1 MGSDVQRIYIDMVE
15 AASLT
20 WFGRNIA
27 AGASEEVDDD
37 GNDNGTRPSS
47 RDESQPSFSV
57 ARQELHSTFSSEPH
71 FWLTTPRLQFTA
83 LAAYSNTEI
92 LASSDLILVIHFP
105 LQTMSP
111 AGSGSLGLVLLA
123 HTTRCIITISYFCID
138 LANANLRLFSLW
150 AKSCFL
156 AASLNFHSFT
166 QSIAIIVASSK
177 HALGASQVTITVLI
191 WAIPYIIFLECVLY
205 VAALIILL
213 EKCETVYLHLRPLG
227 PVQRSSGPDLE
238 RAEAITVVSSINDTE
253 KQYSDISQPTSDADS
268 GRGHSTLGPT
278 RQGGILKTSQASKAY
293 GALESVNPDH
303 RKSQGETNPPLQRQD
318 VLSGRGS
325 YQPYLTSQ
333 RQATVKDR
341 RVLGE
346 ISHANADNTRIPYSD
361 VAVLTQCERLHSQE
375 NQLISPSETAAQL
388 SMARSHGVRRLSA
401 SFTTGGP
408 LSSNPTIASFPVMAI
423 KNTTH
428 LRGPPHTSVPP
439 EIERGAEETIE
450 SSRRN
455 SPELGGRQKQSRSPK
470 GGIEKQRLPKSRTF
484 TVLSNLTASLSR
496 TSLAS
501 FTGSDRK
508 ASLQTVASRKTSSSS
523 TLTTSIPTRTPTPM
537 SPEVNPLIITTAQPS
552 AYWSGRFMSL
562 QDRFQGES
570 LQEQTLSIF
579 VTAHASK
586 ASILAQQR
594 AAYQGR
600 GNLPL
605 STTTALDRYGTA
617 AIQEAKRLSDEDNC
631 SLRIFLHL
639 QALCGTPEAQKS
651 LHAWQEAYAR
661 RTGRSVLLPEGTNSD
676 RGFVARLFSGS
687 GGGRRSFGSS
697 QLEREAGKG
706 KQGNAMR
713 ASIM

>member
-1 MGSDVQRIYIDMVE
+1 
-15 AASLT
+15 
-20 WFGRNIA
+20 
-27 AGASEEVDDD
+27 
-37 GNDNGTRPSS
+37 
-47 RDESQPSFSV
+47 
-57 ARQELHSTFSSEPH
+57 
-71 FWLTTPRLQFTA
+71 
-83 LAAYSNTEI
+83 
-92 LASSDLILVIHFP
+92 
-105 LQTMSP
+105 MSP
-111 AGSGSLGLVLLA
+111 ARSGSLGLVLLA

-156 AASLNFHSFT
+156 AARLNFHSFT

-205 VAALIILL
+205 FAALIILL
-213 EKCETVYLHLRPLG
+213 EKCETVYLHLRSSRFGTAILG
-227 PVQRSSGPDLE
+227 DQNTPRRAQPSQDLLGLSSVAADRILSVPKQSPSF
-238 RAEAITVVSSINDTE
+238 RASTTPKNNTQTSPSRPRTLIRQEAI
-253 KQYSDISQPTSDADS
+253 
-268 GRGHSTLGPT
+268 RL
-278 RQGGILKTSQASKAY
+278 L
-293 GALESVNPDH
+293 ALLDKV
-303 RKSQGETNPPLQRQD
+303 RQD
-318 VLSGRGS
+318 ILSGRGS
-325 YQPYLTSQ
+325 YQPYLASQ

-361 VAVLTQCERLHSQE
+361 EAALTQCERLHSQE
-375 NQLISPSETAAQL
+375 NQLISPSGTAAQL
-388 SMARSHGVRRLSA
+388 SVARSHGVRRLSA

-408 LSSNPTIASFPVMAI
+408 LSSNPTVASFPVMAV

-450 SSRRN
+450 SSGGN

-617 AIQEAKRLSDEDNC
+617 AFQEAKRLSDEDNR

-639 QALCGTPEAQKS
+639 QALCGTPEAKKS

-661 RTGRSVLLPEGTNSD
+661 RMGRSVLLPEGTNSD

-706 KQGNAMR
+706 KQGNVMR

>member
-1 MGSDVQRIYIDMVE
+1 MVE

-20 WFGRNIA
+20 WFGRNTA

-37 GNDNGTRPSS
+37 GNGNGTRPSS

-57 ARQELHSTFSSEPH
+57 ARQELH
-71 FWLTTPRLQFTA
+71 
-83 LAAYSNTEI
+83 
-92 LASSDLILVIHFP
+92 
-105 LQTMSP
+105 TMSP

-156 AASLNFHSFT
+156 AARLNFHSFT

-177 HALGASQVTITVLI
+177 HALGASQVAITVLI
-191 WAIPYIIFLECVLY
+191 WAIPYIIFLD
-205 VAALIILL
+205 
-213 EKCETVYLHLRPLG
+213 
-227 PVQRSSGPDLE
+227 SGPDLE

-268 GRGHSTLGPT
+268 GRGHSTLGPA

-293 GALESVNPDH
+293 GTLESVNPDH
-303 RKSQGETNPPLQRQD
+303 RKSQGETHPPLQRQD

-325 YQPYLTSQ
+325 YQPYLASQ

-361 VAVLTQCERLHSQE
+361 EAALTQCERVHSQE
-375 NQLISPSETAAQL
+375 NQLISPPEAAAQL
-388 SMARSHGVRRLSA
+388 SVARSHGVRRLST

-408 LSSNPTIASFPVMAI
+408 LSSNPTVASFPVMAI

-450 SSRRN
+450 SSGGN
-455 SPELGGRQKQSRSPK
+455 SPEIGGRQKQSRSPK

-496 TSLAS
+496 TSLGS

-537 SPEVNPLIITTAQPS
+537 SPEINPLIITTAQPS

-617 AIQEAKRLSDEDNC
+617 AIQEAKRLSDEDNR

-661 RTGRSVLLPEGTNSD
+661 RMGRSVLLPEGTNSD

-687 GGGRRSFGSS
+687 GGGRRSFGIS

-706 KQGNAMR
+706 KQGNVMR

>member
-1 MGSDVQRIYIDMVE
+1 
-15 AASLT
+15 
-20 WFGRNIA
+20 
-27 AGASEEVDDD
+27 
-37 GNDNGTRPSS
+37 
-47 RDESQPSFSV
+47 
-57 ARQELHSTFSSEPH
+57 
-71 FWLTTPRLQFTA
+71 
-83 LAAYSNTEI
+83 
-92 LASSDLILVIHFP
+92 
-105 LQTMSP
+105 MSP

-156 AASLNFHSFT
+156 AATLNFHSFT

-177 HALGASQVTITVLI
+177 HALGASQVTITILI
-191 WAIPYIIFLECVLY
+191 WAIPYLIFLECILY
-205 VAALIILL
+205 FAALIILL
-213 EKCETVYLHLRPLG
+213 EKCETVYLHLRSSRFGTAILG
-227 PVQRSSGPDLE
+227 DQSTPRRAQPSQDLLGLSSVAADRILSVPKQSPSF
-238 RAEAITVVSSINDTE
+238 RASTTPKNNTQTSPSRPQTLIREEAIRLLALLDKVVSSRLPKQAKLMEPSSLSIPTIENPKE
-253 KQYSDISQPTSDADS
+253 KPTRLFS
-268 GRGHSTLGPT
+268 GR
-278 RQGGILKTSQASKAY
+278 I
-293 GALESVNPDH
+293 
-303 RKSQGETNPPLQRQD
+303 
-318 VLSGRGS
+318 
-325 YQPYLTSQ
+325 
-333 RQATVKDR
+333 QATVKDR

-346 ISHANADNTRIPYSD
+346 ISHANAGNTRIPYSD
-361 VAVLTQCERLHSQE
+361 EPALTQCERLHSQE

-450 SSRRN
+450 SSGGN
-455 SPELGGRQKQSRSPK
+455 SPELGGRQKQSRSPEC
-470 GGIEKQRLPKSRTF
+470 GIEKQRLPKSRTF

-661 RTGRSVLLPEGTNSD
+661 RMGRSKLLPEGMNSD

-697 QLEREAGKG
+697 QLEKEAGKG

>member
-1 MGSDVQRIYIDMVE
+1 
-15 AASLT
+15 
-20 WFGRNIA
+20 
-27 AGASEEVDDD
+27 
-37 GNDNGTRPSS
+37 
-47 RDESQPSFSV
+47 
-57 ARQELHSTFSSEPH
+57 
-71 FWLTTPRLQFTA
+71 
-83 LAAYSNTEI
+83 
-92 LASSDLILVIHFP
+92 
-105 LQTMSP
+105 MSP

-213 EKCETVYLHLRPLG
+213 EKCETVYLHLRSSRFGTAILG
-227 PVQRSSGPDLE
+227 DQNTPRRAQPSQDLLGLSSVAADRILSVPKQSPSF
-238 RAEAITVVSSINDTE
+238 RASTTPKNNTQTSPSRPQTLIREEAIRLLALLDKVVFSRLPKQAKLMEPSSLSIPTIENPKE
-253 KQYSDISQPTSDADS
+253 KPTRLFS
-268 GRGHSTLGPT
+268 GR
-278 RQGGILKTSQASKAY
+278 I
-293 GALESVNPDH
+293 
-303 RKSQGETNPPLQRQD
+303 
-318 VLSGRGS
+318 
-325 YQPYLTSQ
+325 
-333 RQATVKDR
+333 QATVKDR

-361 VAVLTQCERLHSQE
+361 EAALTQCERLHSQE

-388 SMARSHGVRRLSA
+388 SMARSHGLRRLSA

-450 SSRRN
+450 SSGGN
-455 SPELGGRQKQSRSPK
+455 SPELGGRPKQPRSPK

-617 AIQEAKRLSDEDNC
+617 AIQEAKRLSDEDNR

-661 RTGRSVLLPEGTNSD
+661 RMGRSVLLPEGTNSD

>member
-1 MGSDVQRIYIDMVE
+1 
-15 AASLT
+15 
-20 WFGRNIA
+20 
-27 AGASEEVDDD
+27 
-37 GNDNGTRPSS
+37 
-47 RDESQPSFSV
+47 
-57 ARQELHSTFSSEPH
+57 
-71 FWLTTPRLQFTA
+71 
-83 LAAYSNTEI
+83 
-92 LASSDLILVIHFP
+92 
-105 LQTMSP
+105 MSP

-156 AASLNFHSFT
+156 AATLNFHSFT

-177 HALGASQVTITVLI
+177 HALGASQVTITILI
-191 WAIPYIIFLECVLY
+191 WAIPYLIFLECILY
-205 VAALIILL
+205 FAALIILL
-213 EKCETVYLHLRPLG
+213 EKCETVYLHLRSSRFGTAILG
-227 PVQRSSGPDLE
+227 DQSTPRRAQPSQDLLGLSSVAADRTLSVPKQSPSF
-238 RAEAITVVSSINDTE
+238 RASTTPKNNTQTSPSRPQTLIREEAVRLLALLDKVVSSRLPKQAKLMEPSSLSIPTIENPKE
-253 KQYSDISQPTSDADS
+253 KPTRLFS
-268 GRGHSTLGPT
+268 GRMSYPVVEATNHISLLKDKLLSKIVEYWGRFPTPTLTIRAFHIQMSPLF
-278 RQGGILKTSQASKAY
+278 RSARDFIPKRTSSY
-293 GALESVNPDH
+293 
-303 RKSQGETNPPLQRQD
+303 RLQKQQPNCPWQD
-318 VLSGRGS
+318 LM
-325 YQPYLTSQ
+325 
-333 RQATVKDR
+333 D
-341 RVLGE
+341 
-346 ISHANADNTRIPYSD
+346 
-361 VAVLTQCERLHSQE
+361 
-375 NQLISPSETAAQL
+375 
-388 SMARSHGVRRLSA
+388 
-401 SFTTGGP
+401 
-408 LSSNPTIASFPVMAI
+408 NPTIASFPVMAI

-450 SSRRN
+450 SSGGN
-455 SPELGGRQKQSRSPK
+455 SPELGGRRKQSRSPK

-661 RTGRSVLLPEGTNSD
+661 RMGRSKLLPEGMNSD

>member
-1 MGSDVQRIYIDMVE
+1 MVE

-57 ARQELHSTFSSEPH
+57 ARQELH
-71 FWLTTPRLQFTA
+71 
-83 LAAYSNTEI
+83 
-92 LASSDLILVIHFP
+92 
-105 LQTMSP
+105 TMSP

-191 WAIPYIIFLECVLY
+191 WAIPYIIFLECVL
-205 VAALIILL
+205 
-213 EKCETVYLHLRPLG
+213 
-227 PVQRSSGPDLE
+227 SGPDLE

-361 VAVLTQCERLHSQE
+361 EAALTQCERLHSQE

-408 LSSNPTIASFPVMAI
+408 LSSNPTVASFPVMAI

-439 EIERGAEETIE
+439 EIERGAEETVE
-450 SSRRN
+450 SPGGN
-455 SPELGGRQKQSRSPK
+455 GPELGGRPNQSRSPK

-617 AIQEAKRLSDEDNC
+617 AIQEAQRLSDEDNC

-661 RTGRSVLLPEGTNSD
+661 RMGRSKLLPEGMNSD

>member
-1 MGSDVQRIYIDMVE
+1 MIE
-15 AASLT
+15 AASLA
-20 WFGRNIA
+20 WFRSNIA

-47 RDESQPSFSV
+47 RDESQLSFSV

-71 FWLTTPRLQFTA
+71 FWLTSPRLQFTA
-83 LAAYSNTEI
+83 LSAYSNTGI

-123 HTTRCIITISYFCID
+123 HTTCCIITISYFCID

-156 AASLNFHSFT
+156 AATLIFHSFT

-177 HALGASQVTITVLI
+177 HALGAS
-191 WAIPYIIFLECVLY
+191 
-205 VAALIILL
+205 
-213 EKCETVYLHLRPLG
+213 
-227 PVQRSSGPDLE
+227 QRSSGPDLE

-253 KQYSDISQPTSDADS
+253 KQYSSISQPTSDADS
-268 GRGHSTLGPT
+268 ERGHSTPGPT
-278 RQGGILKTSQASKAY
+278 RQGDILKTSQASKAY
-293 GALESVNPDH
+293 ETLESVNPDH

-361 VAVLTQCERLHSQE
+361 EAAITQCERVHSQE

-388 SMARSHGVRRLSA
+388 SMARSRGVRRLSA

-408 LSSNPTIASFPVMAI
+408 LSSNPTVASFPVMAI
-423 KNTTH
+423 KNNTH

-439 EIERGAEETIE
+439 KIERGAEETIE
-450 SSRRN
+450 SSGGN
-455 SPELGGRQKQSRSPK
+455 SPELRGRQKQSRSPK

-617 AIQEAKRLSDEDNC
+617 AIQEAKRLSDEDNR

-661 RTGRSVLLPEGTNSD
+661 RMGRSVLLPEGTNSD

-706 KQGNAMR
+706 KQGKVMR

>member
-1 MGSDVQRIYIDMVE
+1 
-15 AASLT
+15 
-20 WFGRNIA
+20 
-27 AGASEEVDDD
+27 
-37 GNDNGTRPSS
+37 
-47 RDESQPSFSV
+47 
-57 ARQELHSTFSSEPH
+57 
-71 FWLTTPRLQFTA
+71 
-83 LAAYSNTEI
+83 
-92 LASSDLILVIHFP
+92 
-105 LQTMSP
+105 MSP
-111 AGSGSLGLVLLA
+111 ARSGSLGLVLLA

-156 AASLNFHSFT
+156 AARLNFHSFT

-205 VAALIILL
+205 FAALIILL
-213 EKCETVYLHLRPLG
+213 EKCETVYLHLRSSRFGTAILG
-227 PVQRSSGPDLE
+227 DQNTPRRAQPSQDLLGLSSVAADRILSVPKQSPSF
-238 RAEAITVVSSINDTE
+238 RASTTPKNNTQTSPSRPRTLIRQEAIRLLALLDKVVSSRLPKQAKLMEPSSLSIPTIENPKE
-253 KQYSDISQPTSDADS
+253 K
-268 GRGHSTLGPT
+268 PT
-278 RQGGILKTSQASKAY
+278 RLFSGKISYPVVEATNHISLLKDKLLSKIVEYWGRFPTPTLTIRAFHIQMRPLLRSARDFIPKRTSSY
-293 GALESVNPDH
+293 RH
-303 RKSQGETNPPLQRQD
+303 REQ
-318 VLSGRGS
+318 
-325 YQPYLTSQ
+325 QP
-333 RQATVKDR
+333 
-341 RVLGE
+341 
-346 ISHANADNTRIPYSD
+346 N
-361 VAVLTQCERLHSQE
+361 C
-375 NQLISPSETAAQL
+375 
-388 SMARSHGVRRLSA
+388 
-401 SFTTGGP
+401 GP
-408 LSSNPTIASFPVMAI
+408 LSSNPTVASFPVMAV

-450 SSRRN
+450 SSGGN

-617 AIQEAKRLSDEDNC
+617 AFQEAKRLSDEDNR

-639 QALCGTPEAQKS
+639 QALCGTPEAKKS

-661 RTGRSVLLPEGTNSD
+661 RMGRSVLLPEGTNSD

-706 KQGNAMR
+706 KQGNVMR

>member
-1 MGSDVQRIYIDMVE
+1 M
-15 AASLT
+15 
-20 WFGRNIA
+20 
-27 AGASEEVDDD
+27 
-37 GNDNGTRPSS
+37 
-47 RDESQPSFSV
+47 RD
-57 ARQELHSTFSSEPH
+57 
-71 FWLTTPRLQFTA
+71 RL
-83 LAAYSNTEI
+83 S
-92 LASSDLILVIHFP
+92 ASSFLP
-105 LQTMSP
+105 LRNRNSRGP
-111 AGSGSLGLVLLA
+111 K
-123 HTTRCIITISYFCID
+123 HTTSRPTISGP
-138 LANANLRLFSLW
+138 
-150 AKSCFL
+150 
-156 AASLNFHSFT
+156 
-166 QSIAIIVASSK
+166 V
-177 HALGASQVTITVLI
+177 
-191 WAIPYIIFLECVLY
+191 
-205 VAALIILL
+205 
-213 EKCETVYLHLRPLG
+213 G

-253 KQYSDISQPTSDADS
+253 KPYSDISQPTSDADS
-268 GRGHSTLGPT
+268 GRGHSTLGT
-278 RQGGILKTSQASKAY
+278 NRQSGTLKTSQASK
-293 GALESVNPDH
+293 GCGTPESVNADY
-303 RKSQGETNPPLQRQD
+303 RTSQGETRAPLQRQGI
-318 VLSGRGS
+318 LSGRGS
-325 YQPYLTSQ
+325 YQPFLTSQ
-333 RQATVKDR
+333 RQAAVKDR

-346 ISHANADNTRIPYSD
+346 IPHANADNTRIPSSD
-361 VAVLTQCERLHSQE
+361 EAAPTQCERISSQE
-375 NQLISPSETAAQL
+375 NQLIPPSETAAQL
-388 SMARSHGVRRLSA
+388 CVARSHGVRRLSA

-408 LSSNPTIASFPVMAI
+408 LSSNPTVASFPVMAI
-423 KNTTH
+423 TNNTH
-428 LRGPPHTSVPP
+428 LRRPPHTSVPS
-439 EIERGAEETIE
+439 ETERGAGQTVD
-450 SSRRN
+450 SSGGS
-455 SPELGGRQKQSRSPK
+455 SPALGGRQKQSRSPT
-470 GGIEKQRLPKSRTF
+470 GGIEKKRLPKSRTF

-508 ASLQTVASRKTSSSS
+508 ASQQTVTSRNTSSSS
-523 TLTTSIPTRTPTPM
+523 TPTTTIPTRTPTPIT
-537 SPEVNPLIITTAQPS
+537 PEVNPLIITTAQPS

-617 AIQEAKRLSDEDNC
+617 AIQEAKRLSDEDNR

-661 RTGRSVLLPEGTNSD
+661 RMGRSVLLPEGTNSD

-706 KQGNAMR
+706 KQGNVMR
-713 ASIM
+713 VSIM

>member
-1 MGSDVQRIYIDMVE
+1 
-15 AASLT
+15 
-20 WFGRNIA
+20 
-27 AGASEEVDDD
+27 
-37 GNDNGTRPSS
+37 
-47 RDESQPSFSV
+47 
-57 ARQELHSTFSSEPH
+57 
-71 FWLTTPRLQFTA
+71 
-83 LAAYSNTEI
+83 
-92 LASSDLILVIHFP
+92 
-105 LQTMSP
+105 MSP

-156 AASLNFHSFT
+156 AATLNFHSFT

-213 EKCETVYLHLRPLG
+213 EKCETVYLHLRSSRFGTAILG
-227 PVQRSSGPDLE
+227 DQNTPRRAQPSQDLLGLSSVAADRILSVPKQSPSF
-238 RAEAITVVSSINDTE
+238 RASTTPKNNTQTSPSRPQTLIREEAIRLLALLDKVVSSRLPKQAKLMEPSSLSIPTIENPKE
-253 KQYSDISQPTSDADS
+253 KPTRLFS
-268 GRGHSTLGPT
+268 GRMSYPVVETTNHISLLKDKLLSKIVEYWGRFPTPTLTIRAFHIQMRPLL
-278 RQGGILKTSQASKAY
+278 RSARDFIPKRTSSYRLQKQQPNCPWQDLMELDDCQPVSPQADRCPAI
-293 GALESVNPDH
+293 
-303 RKSQGETNPPLQRQD
+303 Q
-318 VLSGRGS
+318 LS
-325 YQPYLTSQ
+325 P
-333 RQATVKDR
+333 A
-341 RVLGE
+341 
-346 ISHANADNTRIPYSD
+346 
-361 VAVLTQCERLHSQE
+361 
-375 NQLISPSETAAQL
+375 SPSWPSKIPHTCEGRLIHPCPPKSKEVRKRRLKVLAETAL
-388 SMARSHGVRRLSA
+388 
-401 SFTTGGP
+401 
-408 LSSNPTIASFPVMAI
+408 
-423 KNTTH
+423 
-428 LRGPPHTSVPP
+428 
-439 EIERGAEETIE
+439 
-450 SSRRN
+450 N
-455 SPELGGRQKQSRSPK
+455 SE
-470 GGIEKQRLPKSRTF
+470 RLPKSRTF

-661 RTGRSVLLPEGTNSD
+661 RMGRSKLLPEGMNSD
-676 RGFVARLFSGS
+676 RGFVARLFSGN

-697 QLEREAGKG
+697 QLERDAGKG
-706 KQGNAMR
+706 KQ
-713 ASIM
+713 